1 MNVRKTLAEREELP
15 PALLVSVL
23 SDSLLLMR
31 VFYGSIQPSESRS
44 LSFRLEL
51 LRLVETVAEASPGD
65 IPDND
70 AHEAHYLVLLTAVAG
85 ATDYEI
91 TESVPEDANPPD
103 FTDYLLTLP
112 RVARVLEGDGLDVG
126 EIAAFVK

>member
-1 MNVRKTLAEREELP
+1 MNVRKTLPERQELP

-31 VFYGSIQPSESRS
+31 VFSGSIQPSESRS

-51 LRLVETVAEASPGD
+51 LRAVETVAEASPGD

-70 AHEAHYLVLLTAVAG
+70 AH
-85 ATDYEI
+85 
-91 TESVPEDANPPD
+91 
-103 FTDYLLTLP
+103 
-112 RVARVLEGDGLDVG
+112 
-126 EIAAFVK
+126 